1 MPCCSFHML
10 LSHRQP
16 RSGALLQLCL
26 GFVLLKG
33 RYCCLLRVQHLY
45 VSLSGVYPD
54 DVKDTDKFHFPSM
67 FSSLLDKQAGSHL
80 PLRLEVVSFVLPC
93 VGARRLVQ
101 RALGTPRCLL
111 PPSISLPGRGTKRRH
126 SRSWAW
132 TCRFSTSLWWH
143 LKTSVLESQYL
154 HLALFLLSVQLGVS
168 PLSAFPCKAALLF
181 SLGINNRSFT
191 PCMKLSNLTA
201 QWGSL
206 ANSPEF
212 CHTEL
217 DKALHMVIRE

>member
-1 MPCCSFHML
+1 ML
-10 LSHRQP
+10 LLPHASQSQAATFWCPPSAVLRFCSAERKVLLLAQSAAPLRQLIWSLPRWCAGHRQIP
-16 RSGALLQLCL
+16 LSLH
-26 GFVLLKG
+26 VLK
-33 RYCCLLRVQHLY
+33 
-45 VSLSGVYPD
+45 SLP
-54 DVKDTDKFHFPSM
+54 
-67 FSSLLDKQAGSHL
+67 DKQADSHL
-80 PLRLEVVSFVLPC
+80 LLRLEVVSFVLPC
-93 VGARRLVQ
+93 VRARRPVH
-101 RALGTPRCLL
+101 RALGTPGCLL
-111 PPSISLPGRGTKRRH
+111 PPSISLPGQGTKRRH
-126 SRSWAW
+126 GRSWAW
-132 TCRFSTSLWWH
+132 TCRFSTLLWWH

-181 SLGINNRSFT
+181 SLGISNRSFT

-217 DKALHMVIRE
+217 DKTLHMVIRE

>member
-1 MPCCSFHML
+1 MSIQSHIMCKPVLQKRMSSLQLNFMTFVGPFHLNYSLLFCSILVTHFTPMPCCSFHML

-45 VSLSGVYPD
+45 VSLSGVYRD
-54 DVKDTDKFHFPSM
+54 DVQDTDKFHFPSM

-126 SRSWAW
+126 SRS
-132 TCRFSTSLWWH
+132 
-143 LKTSVLESQYL
+143 
-154 HLALFLLSVQLGVS
+154 
-168 PLSAFPCKAALLF
+168 
-181 SLGINNRSFT
+181 
-191 PCMKLSNLTA
+191 
-201 QWGSL
+201 
-206 ANSPEF
+206 
-212 CHTEL
+212 
-217 DKALHMVIRE
+217 

>member
-16 RSGALLQLCL
+16 RSGALLQLCS

-54 DVKDTDKFHFPSM
+54 DVQDTDKFHFPSM

-80 PLRLEVVSFVLPC
+80 LLRLEVVSFVLPC
-93 VGARRLVQ
+93 VGARRLVH
-101 RALGTPRCLL
+101 RALGTPGCLL

-126 SRSWAW
+126 GRSWAW